1 MRRVGGEGAEAGWR
15 RCRYL
20 PSSSAAFARR
30 CRWSLATTRSEQVV
44 VLAMSLA
51 KRGARYVEDWWRSG
65 GGLVGWGWQ
74 CQEGELLRRPPHLV
88 DARSKLRDNKR
99 LIFDRGHDRAVEE

>member
-1 MRRVGGEGAEAGWR
+1 MKE
-15 RCRYL
+15 
-20 PSSSAAFARR
+20 
-30 CRWSLATTRSEQVV
+30 
-44 VLAMSLA
+44 
-51 KRGARYVEDWWRSG
+51 WWRSG